1 MLTEIINSVKSFFG
15 YKENR
20 SAESDLEAILTG
32 KNYASYFISKK
43 DALNIPALATS
54 VNFIAST
61 VAGLPVKLFERDK
74 DGVITPV
81 EKDPRLKILNDD
93 TGDLLDAN
101 QAKRALICD
110 MLLDGNGYAVVERDN
125 RNETLGFFY
134 VDNQYV
140 TVIDGIDKIKKAVK
154 IYINGVEYPEY
165 FVFRLVQN
173 SANGVTGIGILQQN
187 ALLFNTMLNA
197 LKYENTAVS
206 GGTKRG
212 FLKSKYRLE
221 QDKLDQLKSAWR
233 KLFSTDVNNSPD
245 VMVLNEGISFEPAA
259 STATEN
265 QLNESKRTNSDLVY
279 NLFGLSTNLFET
291 SSGTGGEEIYINA
304 VKTAIL
310 PVVNALNTAINKF
323 LLLESEKERLFFAID
338 VSEILKSGVLER
350 YKGYEIAIKSGWLQ
364 VDEVRKLENLPPLGL
379 KFVKL
384 GLGDVLYNPQTQQ
397 IYAVNTNTATKL
409 GSKGKEGTP
418 DDTSGDPS

>member
-1 MLTEIINSVKSFFG
+1 
-15 YKENR
+15 
-20 SAESDLEAILTG
+20 
-32 KNYASYFISKK
+32 
-43 DALNIPALATS
+43 
-54 VNFIAST
+54 
-61 VAGLPVKLFERDK
+61 
-74 DGVITPV
+74 
-81 EKDPRLKILNDD
+81 
-93 TGDLLDAN
+93 
-101 QAKRALICD
+101 
-110 MLLDGNGYAVVERDN
+110 
-125 RNETLGFFY
+125 
-134 VDNQYV
+134 
-140 TVIDGIDKIKKAVK
+140 
-154 IYINGVEYPEY
+154 
-165 FVFRLVQN
+165 
-173 SANGVTGIGILQQN
+173 
-187 ALLFNTMLNA
+187 
-197 LKYENTAVS
+197 
-206 GGTKRG
+206 
-212 FLKSKYRLE
+212 
-221 QDKLDQLKSAWR
+221 
-233 KLFSTDVNNSPD
+233 
-245 VMVLNEGISFEPAA
+245 MVLNEGISFEPAA

-409 GSKGKEGTP
+409 CSKGKE
-418 DDTSGDPS
+418 

>member
-1 MLTEIINSVKSFFG
+1 MAIGIINSIRSFFG
-15 YKENR
+15 LEKR
-20 SAESDLEAILTG
+20 STEKDLEAILTG
-32 KNYASYFISKK
+32 RNYASFSISKQE
-43 DALNIPALATS
+43 ALNIPALATS

-61 VAGLPVKLFERDK
+61 VAGLPVRLFEK
-74 DGVITPV
+74 DGNGVINPV

-101 QAKRALICD
+101 QAKRAIIID
-110 MLLDGNGYAVVERDN
+110 MLLDGNGYAIVERDN
-125 RNETLGFFY
+125 HNNTVGFFY

-140 TVIDGIDKIKKAVK
+140 QVIDGIDKIKKDVR
-154 IYINGVEYPEY
+154 IYVNGVEYPEF

-173 SANGVTGIGILQQN
+173 SVNGVTGIGVLDQN
-187 ALLFNTMLNA
+187 GLLFNTMLNA

-212 FLKSKYRLE
+212 FLKSKYKLEKDRLE
-221 QDKLDQLKSAWR
+221 ELKTAWR
-233 KLFSTDVNNSPD
+233 KLFSTEVNNSPD
-245 VMVLNEGISFEPAA
+245 VMVLNEGIAFEPAA

-265 QLNESKRTNSDLVY
+265 QLNESKQTNSDLVY

-291 SSGTGGEEIYINA
+291 TSGTGSEEIYINA

-310 PVVNALNTAINKF
+310 PVVNALNTALNKF
-323 LLLESEKERLFFAID
+323 MLLESEKERLFFAID
-338 VSEILKSGVLER
+338 VSEILKAGISER

-384 GLGDVLYNPQTQQ
+384 GLGDVLYDPDTQQ
-397 IYAVNTNTATKL
+397 IYAVNTNTATTL
-409 GSKGKEGTP
+409 GSKGKEVTP
-418 DDTSGDPS
+418 NDPGGDPSQ